1 MNSQESQSA
10 IRKPQKV
17 ALVHDFLVNYG
28 GAERVFEAIA
38 ELYPDAPIYTLLA
51 NPELVEGHFK
61 NKDIRVSWL
70 SKLPQFLQKR
80 YRLFLPLF
88 PVAVESFD
96 LRDFD
101 LVISSS
107 GAWSKGIVTRL
118 NTTHIAYVHS
128 PMRYAWDYHE
138 QYLRE
143 LGANGKR
150 RIFTRML
157 LSYLRVWDRQAA
169 ERPDVIL
176 TNSRFTEA
184 RVKKYYR
191 RDSMV
196 VYPGALDLSEK
207 MGTLRQAQG
216 DGENRHHFLV
226 VSRLTHSKQV
236 TPVIEAFNKL
246 GFPLVI
252 VGDGSDRQ
260 TLEKK
265 AEKNIRF
272 TGFVADSELAA
283 LYRGARALVFP
294 SEEDFGMV
302 AVEALSFGTPVIA
315 YDYGGIREIIEP
327 EKTGEVFHAP
337 TAEIIAEGVRRFLV
351 REGRY
356 DEDAMKRSV
365 AHLTKENFQNG
376 IRSAVE
382 KVFE

>member
-1 MNSQESQSA
+1 MNSQVSGHSGKQF
-10 IRKPQKV
+10 QKV

-38 ELYPDAPIYTLLA
+38 EMYPEAPIYTLLYDPA
-51 NPELVEGHFK
+51 RMGERFLGR
-61 NKDIRVSWL
+61 DIRTSWL
-70 SKLPQFLQKR
+70 AKLPQFLQKR
-80 YRLFLPLF
+80 YRLFLPFF

-107 GAWSKGIVTRL
+107 SAWSKGIVTRL
-118 NTTHIAYVHS
+118 NTKHIAYAHS

-138 QYLRE
+138 QYLSE
-143 LGANGKR
+143 LGATGKR

-169 ERPDVIL
+169 ERPDAIL

-191 RDSMV
+191 RDSTV
-196 VYPGALDLSEK
+196 IYPGALDLYKTTRQISKEQVQSERK
-207 MGTLRQAQG
+207 
-216 DGENRHHFLV
+216 HFLV

-236 TPVIEAFNKL
+236 APVIDAFNKL

-252 VGDGSDRQ
+252 VGDGPERQ
-260 TLEKK
+260 MLEKR

-272 TGFVADSELAA
+272 TGFVADSELAE
-283 LYRGARALVFP
+283 LYRGARAVVFP

-315 YDYGGIREIIEP
+315 YEYGGIREIINP
-327 EKTGEVFHAP
+327 GITGETFHAQTP
-337 TAEIIAEGVRRFLV
+337 EIIAEGVRRFLV
-351 REGRY
+351 REGQY
-356 DEDAMKRSV
+356 DETVLKQSV
-365 AHLTKENFQNG
+365 AHFTKENFQKQMRE
-376 IRSAVE
+376 ILQAY
-382 KVFE
+382 